1 MIYFTFYIIWYILYI
16 IFYILYILYC
26 GLYFKTYI
34 FCTIYP
40 ISYMGKHYI
49 VLCCI
54 VLLYCNI
61 YIYIMALLLYHYISL
76 HFLWISPSG
85 FISQYSSVAAFASGN
100 ARLSGAKPWAKPSQW
115 CRVRP

>member
-1 MIYFTFYIIWYILYI
+1 MVYLLYI

-26 GLYFKTYI
+26 GLYFKSYI
-34 FCTIYP
+34 LYTIYP
-40 ISYMGKHYI
+40 KSYMVKHYI

-61 YIYIMALLLYHYISL
+61 YIMVLLLYHYISL
-76 HFLWISPSG
+76 HFINLDFPIWIHLPI
-85 FISQYSSVAAFASGN
+85 FLDSSVAAFASGN